1 MMLTGDYHQTAIAA
15 ARGAGMLPSKSQLII
30 IQARSELQSTAQ
42 PPRYA
47 PSTLDSSHSLRPPA
61 YPVVGTFN
69 GSGKSDGQQAGSSQV
84 SGSKVAGSMGSRHA
98 SFTQMSG
105 TTTADN
111 AVSYDPVSP
120 FGAAQERPSLQKSSQ
135 QHSRHQ
141 LTSQEQSCQQVLSQQ
156 QSLHKQSY
164 QVKLSQQQSLHKQSH
179 QVKLSRVG
187 SSVHPLTVGT
197 AQTVSSQ
204 QDTVQVVD
212 SLQRSSCENLIFMLQ
227 SEDDEEEI
235 DAQHA
240 ITSLAQVQC
249 PLHTMSDATL
259 PCIPHVIHA
268 PLLLCMSVLPTTCL
282 PDFNA
287 FVLHCSTT
295 CHTCYALQHVA
306 APCDLMAV
314 PHYSTAATDRAPRQ
328 YMHAAFTGQSHRYV
342 S

>member
-15 ARGAGMLPSKSQLII
+15 ARGVGMLPSKSQLII

-42 PPRYA
+42 PPSYA

-111 AVSYDPVSP
+111 AVSYDLVSP

-156 QSLHKQSY
+156 QSLHKQS
-164 QVKLSQQQSLHKQSH
+164 H
-179 QVKLSRVG
+179 QVRLSRVG
-187 SSVHPLTVGT
+187 SSVHPLTVDT

-204 QDTVQVVD
+204 EGTVQVVD
-212 SLQRSSCENLIFMLQ
+212 RLQRSLCERLVFMLQ

-249 PLHTMSDATL
+249 PCTQCLQQCCLA
-259 PCIPHVIHA
+259 PH
-268 PLLLCMSVLPTTCL
+268 TCL
-282 PDFNA
+282 VHLCCF
-287 FVLHCSTT
+287 
-295 CHTCYALQHVA
+295 
-306 APCDLMAV
+306 
-314 PHYSTAATDRAPRQ
+314 
-328 YMHAAFTGQSHRYV
+328 G
-342 S
+342 